1 MARELSHHGLVIVVE
16 GPMHQTL
23 MPEYNSALQSP
34 GDGQFTE
41 YEDRVRIAHVM
52 REMLQVKLMHFLA
65 QKDFHNYRMLL
76 NQQKRRF
83 RGLDNVKPIDDIVP
97 GFENVEIDV
106 DDQKSLVFYQWMY
119 QNGFET
125 VGERDAWGWT
135 PISYA
140 AANGDPQIVSALL
153 ERRARPDD
161 RGTKRKLPNAI
172 RGDWTAMSIA
182 AFFGN
187 NEALKLMISFRGEVH
202 RGDSDRGVPLH
213 HACVADNA
221 EAVQI
226 LLEAA
231 ADPRYQCFPGMDAL
245 STASACDAIS
255 SAKTLLQATS
265 SSGGSG
271 SGGSDLSLRH
281 CLHMAL
287 MFTGGSFE
295 LVTTL
300 LDARADVNERFS
312 TNMSRPGW
320 LLLMQILRLKH
331 CFSASRL
338 TQLASHHQ
346 GATPLLFSVLN
357 GQFDGAAA
365 LLEAKADLEIANSKG
380 VTAAKL
386 VQTLGASQ
394 ILTEALQERP
404 SSSSSSRVSAL
415 SAISA
420 ICAPSVSPG
429 ASPHSAI
436 PAMTV
441 SGIQQYLAEAAE
453 ETVEVSFWKQSGG
466 ETTEENKCGLP
477 FACKGWELP
486 FKPLGA
492 GGEKNLGAVGNFDC
506 DDVRRLLQFSILQP
520 LSVSTKQ

>member
-1 MARELSHHGLVIVVE
+1 
-16 GPMHQTL
+16 
-23 MPEYNSALQSP
+23 
-34 GDGQFTE
+34 
-41 YEDRVRIAHVM
+41 
-52 REMLQVKLMHFLA
+52 
-65 QKDFHNYRMLL
+65 
-76 NQQKRRF
+76 
-83 RGLDNVKPIDDIVP
+83 
-97 GFENVEIDV
+97 
-106 DDQKSLVFYQWMY
+106 
-119 QNGFET
+119 
-125 VGERDAWGWT
+125 
-135 PISYA
+135 
-140 AANGDPQIVSALL
+140 
-153 ERRARPDD
+153 
-161 RGTKRKLPNAI
+161 
-172 RGDWTAMSIA
+172 
-182 AFFGN
+182 
-187 NEALKLMISFRGEVH
+187 
-202 RGDSDRGVPLH
+202 
-213 HACVADNA
+213 
-221 EAVQI
+221 
-226 LLEAA
+226 
-231 ADPRYQCFPGMDAL
+231 
-245 STASACDAIS
+245 
-255 SAKTLLQATS
+255 
-265 SSGGSG
+265 
-271 SGGSDLSLRH
+271 
-281 CLHMAL
+281 MAL

-404 SSSSSSRVSAL
+404 SSSSSSRASAL

-453 ETVEVSFWKQSGG
+453 ETVEVSF
-466 ETTEENKCGLP
+466 
-477 FACKGWELP
+477 
-486 FKPLGA
+486 
-492 GGEKNLGAVGNFDC
+492 
-506 DDVRRLLQFSILQP
+506 
-520 LSVSTKQ
+520 